1 MHLDPAMPLLVGT
14 ALAILLLGLVLR
26 QFRQPHVIVYLV
38 AGVVLGRHGIGLI
51 TDEETIS
58 RLGVIGVDLL
68 LFFVGMEISPRRLLS
83 NWRVAVLGTLL
94 QIAVSVG
101 CIWILGVWFGW
112 PLERVVLLGF
122 VISLSSTAVV
132 LRMLQEWAEFD
143 TRVGQNAVSVLLAQ
157 DMALIPMLITI
168 GFMRGE
174 ALSKSTLGLQL
185 VGGILLLALVV
196 WMSFKTELRLPLG
209 KTLRQDHELQVF
221 GAAVICLGLSFLTG
235 LMGLSTALGAF
246 VGGMVVGLARETEW
260 VHRSLDAFRVV
271 FVALFFVG
279 VGLLVDLD
287 FLTSKWRQVAS
298 MVAAVFVTNTLINA
312 GILRLFG
319 NNWRESLYGGS
330 LLAQIG
336 EFSFVL
342 AAVGY
347 QASIISDFSYKA
359 TIAVIAVS
367 LLLSPAW
374 IVPFQR
380 LHRRG

>member
-1 MHLDPAMPLLVGT
+1 MPLLVGT

-26 QFRQPHVIVYLV
+26 RFRQPHVIVYLV

-68 LFFVGMEISPRRLLS
+68 LFFVGMEISPRRLLA
-83 NWRVAVLGTLL
+83 NWRVAVFGTLL
-94 QIAVSVG
+94 QVAVSVG
-101 CIWILGVWFGW
+101 CICILGVWFGW
-112 PLERVVLLGF
+112 PIERVVLLGF

-132 LRMLQEWAEFD
+132 LRMLQEWSEFD
-143 TRVGQNAVSVLLAQ
+143 TKVGQNAVSVLLAQ

-174 ALSKSTLGLQL
+174 ALSASMLGLQL
-185 VGGILLLALVV
+185 IGGMLLLALVI

-209 KTLRQDHELQVF
+209 KTLRQDRELQVF

-374 IVPFQR
+374 IVPFR
-380 LHRRG
+380 RFHRRA